1 VVLLK
6 VVDALVGLRVGPE
19 QEHEGLDIHLHGEEG
34 YNMGVGVS
42 SQGRAEVYAE
52 SVTESAATLAKQ
64 PASLA

>member
-1 VVLLK
+1 
-6 VVDALVGLRVGPE
+6 LRVGAE

-42 SQGRAEVYAE
+42 SQGRAEFFAE
-52 SVTESAATLAKQ
+52 AETDSAAALAKL